1 MFPIRRHIFFH
12 KHKFKKSGRT
22 HHSMVKSSPTK
33 LSWKKCLN
41 PSRHQPLLLPDVC
54 GISLIR
60 PHFEREQRPNVFV
73 DLVFQTRWCNSPLF
87 RDSLSSKSHNP
98 QNPQIK
104 PHKKIRFACSFR
116 QKSEEQEWKISV
128 MDTPGWSDSP
138 KCDLPTLFLLFGLTW
153 DLIFFGGS
161 WTLHFLCV
169 CSFLQVEDLGK
180 IPITRMNLLVAWSW
194 VDQNHLI
201 FGGVNNCY
209 ASQCVWR
216 VWYWKKSVVVYTLET
231 KI

>member
-33 LSWKKCLN
+33 LSWKKCPN

-98 QNPQIK
+98 QNPHIK

-138 KCDLPTLFLLFGLTW
+138 KCDLPTLFFCLAWRETW
-153 DLIFFGGS
+153 FFGGS

-180 IPITRMNLLVAWSW
+180 ISITRMNLLVAWSW

-201 FGGVNNCY
+201 FFGGEKLLRQSVCLKGL
-209 ASQCVWR
+209 VLR
-216 VWYWKKSVVVYTLET
+216 KSVVVYTLET
-231 KI
+231 NI

>member
-1 MFPIRRHIFFH
+1 
-12 KHKFKKSGRT
+12 
-22 HHSMVKSSPTK
+22 MVKSSPTK
-33 LSWKKCLN
+33 LSWKKCPN

-98 QNPQIK
+98 QNPHIK

-138 KCDLPTLFLLFGLTW
+138 KCDLPTLFFLFGLTW
-153 DLIFFGGS
+153 DLIFWGKLNFAFFVCLLIPSSWRFGKNLHNSDEPFGGLKLGGS
-161 WTLHFLCV
+161 KPSDFFWGWKIATPVSVFEGFGTEKKCCGLH
-169 CSFLQVEDLGK
+169 
-180 IPITRMNLLVAWSW
+180 TRNKHIAF
-194 VDQNHLI
+194 I
-201 FGGVNNCY
+201 
-209 ASQCVWR
+209 
-216 VWYWKKSVVVYTLET
+216 
-231 KI
+231 